1 MSLGSTS
8 LRMRIRDA
16 DPVVLLLGAVMLLL
30 FATVPE
36 TADIPPDVEP
46 QGLDWLAVVILGL
59 GGAALLV
66 RRRFPVLVVVVSLV
80 LIGWW
85 HAAGYTNGIIN
96 AVALVAYFTVG
107 ATGDRRRQAVAMAL
121 AVGPLL
127 GVLLV
132 AQPSAWISLV
142 TAIAWPAAALL
153 FGELSRSRRA
163 LVEAYQ
169 RRAEQ
174 AEAEREAEAQR
185 RVAEERLRI
194 ARDLHDLLGHTVS
207 LMTVQAG
214 VAADTFDR
222 SPEQARAAIEHIRA
236 AGRQATHEV
245 RATVELLRRHG
256 EPTLSPA
263 PGIADIPALA
273 KNTARL
279 GVQVDHKIDVDRC
292 DVDGLVGLTAYR
304 IVQEALTN
312 VVRHSGASHVWITL
326 TCTDGTLTCSVT
338 DDGFAKGGPPVR
350 GTGLTGMMERVVLVG
365 GTLRYGPRDGG
376 GFEVVATLPTGKG
389 AA

>member
-1 MSLGSTS
+1 MSL
-8 LRMRIRDA
+8 RKRIRDA
-16 DPVVLLLGAVMLLL
+16 DPVVTLLGAVLLLL

-85 HAAGYTNGIIN
+85 HAAGYTNGLIN
-96 AVALVAYFTVG
+96 VVVLVAYFTVG
-107 ATGDRRRQAVAMAL
+107 ATGDRRRQIAAMVL

-127 GVLLV
+127 GLLLI
-132 AQPSAWISLV
+132 AQPSTWSPLI
-142 TAIAWPAAALL
+142 TAVAWPAAALL

-163 LVEAYQ
+163 LIQEYR

-222 SPEQARAAIEHIRA
+222 APDKARAAIDHIRA
-236 AGRQATHEV
+236 AGRQATNEI
-245 RATVELLRRHG
+245 RATVELLRRHD
-256 EPTLSPA
+256 EPLLSPT
-263 PGIADIPALA
+263 PGIADIPALVTS
-273 KNTARL
+273 TAGL
-279 GVQVDHKIDVDRC
+279 GLDVDCRIDPSAY

-312 VVRHSGASHVWITL
+312 VVRHAGASHVWIAL

-338 DDGFAKGGPPVR
+338 DDGFAKGGIPAR

-365 GTLRYGPRDGG
+365 GTVRYGPRDGG
-376 GFEVVATLPTGKG
+376 GFEVVATLPTQKG

>member
-46 QGLDWLAVVILGL
+46 RGLDWLAAVILGL

-66 RRRFPVLVVVVSLV
+66 RRRFPVLVVVFSLV

-85 HAAGYTNGIIN
+85 HAAGYTNGLIN
-96 AVALVAYFTVG
+96 VVVLAAYFTVG
-107 ATGDRRRQAVAMAL
+107 ATGDRRRQIAAMVL

-127 GVLLV
+127 GLLLV
-132 AQPSAWISLV
+132 ARQNTWSPLI
-142 TAIAWPAAALL
+142 TAVAWPAAALL

-163 LVEAYQ
+163 LIQEYR

-222 SPEQARAAIEHIRA
+222 APEKARAAIDHIRA
-236 AGRQATHEV
+236 AGRQATNEI
-245 RATVELLRRHG
+245 RATVELLRRHD
-256 EPTLSPA
+256 EPLLSPT

-273 KNTARL
+273 TSTARL
-279 GVQVDHKIDVDRC
+279 GLEVDCRIDPSAY
-292 DVDGLVGLTAYR
+292 DVDGLIGLTAYR

-350 GTGLTGMMERVVLVG
+350 GTGLTGMMERVVLIG

>member
-1 MSLGSTS
+1 MSLRT
-8 LRMRIRDA
+8 RIRDA
-16 DPVVLLLGAVMLLL
+16 DPVVSLLGAVLLLL
-30 FATVPE
+30 FATVPDP
-36 TADIPPDVEP
+36 DIPPDVEP
-46 QGLDWLAVVILGL
+46 RGLDWLAAVILGL
-59 GGAALLV
+59 GGAALTV
-66 RRRFPVLVVVVSLV
+66 RRRFPVLVVAVTLV

-85 HAAGYTNGIIN
+85 HAAGYTNGLIN
-96 AVALVAYFTVG
+96 VVVLAAYFTVG
-107 ATGDRRRQAVAMAL
+107 ATGDRRRQIAAMVL

-127 GVLLV
+127 GLLLV
-132 AQPSAWISLV
+132 ARQNTWSPLI
-142 TAIAWPAAALL
+142 TAVAWPAAALL

-163 LVEAYQ
+163 LIQEYR

-222 SPEQARAAIEHIRA
+222 APEKARAAIDHIRA
-236 AGRQATHEV
+236 AGRQATNEI
-245 RATVELLRRHG
+245 RATVELLRRHD
-256 EPTLSPA
+256 EPLLSPT

-273 KNTARL
+273 TSTARL
-279 GVQVDHKIDVDRC
+279 GLEVDCRIDPSAY
-292 DVDGLVGLTAYR
+292 DVDGLIGLTAYR

-338 DDGFAKGGPPVR
+338 DNGFAKGGPPVR
-350 GTGLTGMMERVVLVG
+350 GTGLTGMMERVVLIG

-376 GFEVVATLPTGKG
+376 GFEVVATLPTRKG